1 MRTTLDNFDKAMS
14 EILETFRNATDE
26 TVDKAIAETSKE
38 AVQELKNA
46 HPSGSGKYGS
56 WKAYNASWTIKKNT
70 VDQRNHRGATIH
82 NAKYYR
88 LTHLLEKGHA
98 LPQGGR
104 SRSFPHIRP
113 VDEKAEEALFRRIRE
128 GI

>member
-1 MRTTLDNFDKAMS
+1 MKTTLDNFDKAMS
-14 EILETFRNATDE
+14 EILETFRNATDGI
-26 TVDKAIAETSKE
+26 VDKAIKDTSEE
-38 AVQELKNA
+38 ALRELKSAN
-46 HPSGSGKYGS
+46 PSGSGRYGS
-56 WKAYNASWTIKKNT
+56 WKAYNSSWTIKKNS

-82 NAKYYR
+82 NAKYYQ

-104 SRSFPHIRP
+104 SRSFPHIAP
-113 VDEKAEEALFRRIRE
+113 VDQKAEEELFRRIRE